1 MLSIIGVIMSKRVIV
16 VTGISGSGK
25 STALRNMDNVVHL
38 NCEEG
43 KDILFTL
50 KNKQF
55 FKSTHITTPMQ
66 VIEYIQLA
74 EDKPQVQTIV
84 IDGLNYLMDMYE
96 SQFIYKSADTRSAW
110 QDYGQFYKDLVHNIA
125 VSSKDFIILAHVAY
139 RYNEQNM
146 AIEATIPVKGA
157 LAKAGLEASFTTIIG
172 ADIVKVEDLEKYSN
186 PLLNITEDDKEDGF
200 KYVLQ
205 TRKLANTKNTLIKVP
220 MGVFARNEAFI
231 DSDMSLVMQRLR
243 EYYV

>member
-1 MLSIIGVIMSKRVIV
+1 MSKRVIV

-25 STALRNMDNVVHL
+25 STALRNMDSVVHL

-74 EDKPQVQTIV
+74 EDKPQVQSIV

-157 LAKAGLEASFTTIIG
+157 LAKAGLEASFTTVIG
-172 ADIVKVEDLEKYSN
+172 ADIVKLEDLEKYSN
-186 PLLNITEDDKEDGF
+186 PLLNITEDDKEDEF

-243 EYYV
+243 EYYA

>member
-1 MLSIIGVIMSKRVIV
+1 MLSIIGVTMSKRVIV

-25 STALRNMDNVVHL
+25 STALRNMDNAVHL

-157 LAKAGLEASFTTIIG
+157 LAKAGLEASFTTVIG
-172 ADIVKVEDLEKYSN
+172 ADIVKLEDLEKYSN

-205 TRKLANTKNTLIKVP
+205 TRKLADTKNTLIKVP

-231 DSDMSLVMQRLR
+231 DSDMALVMQRLR
-243 EYYV
+243 EYYA

>member
-1 MLSIIGVIMSKRVIV
+1 MSKRVVV

-157 LAKAGLEASFTTIIG
+157 LAKAGLEASFTTVIG
-172 ADIVKVEDLEKYSN
+172 ADIVKLEDLEKYSN

-205 TRKLANTKNTLIKVP
+205 TRKLADTKNTLIKVP
-220 MGVFARNEAFI
+220 VGVFARNEAFI

-243 EYYV
+243 EYYA

>member
-1 MLSIIGVIMSKRVIV
+1 MSKRVIV

-157 LAKAGLEASFTTIIG
+157 LAKAGLEASFTTVIA
-172 ADIVKVEDLEKYSN
+172 ADIVKLEDLEKYSN
-186 PLLNITEDDKEDGF
+186 PLLNITEDDKEDGC

-205 TRKLANTKNTLIKVP
+205 TRKLADTKNTLIKVP

-243 EYYV
+243 EYYA

>member
-1 MLSIIGVIMSKRVIV
+1 VLSIIGVTMSKRVIV

-172 ADIVKVEDLEKYSN
+172 ADIVKIEDLEKYSN

-205 TRKLANTKNTLIKVP
+205 TRKFADTKNTLIKVP

-231 DSDMSLVMQRLR
+231 DSDMALVMQRLR
-243 EYYV
+243 EYYA